1 MFNKFTINLNK
12 HLQISKST
20 VKPNKPSS
28 SSLDLGSESDSSSST
43 DMEDLY
49 ESEHEYNME
58 EIIQEMDND
67 LKHKLVIQEMTGIS
81 KFVAVM

>member
-1 MFNKFTINLNK
+1 
-12 HLQISKST
+12 
-20 VKPNKPSS
+20 
-28 SSLDLGSESDSSSST
+28 
-43 DMEDLY
+43 MEDLY